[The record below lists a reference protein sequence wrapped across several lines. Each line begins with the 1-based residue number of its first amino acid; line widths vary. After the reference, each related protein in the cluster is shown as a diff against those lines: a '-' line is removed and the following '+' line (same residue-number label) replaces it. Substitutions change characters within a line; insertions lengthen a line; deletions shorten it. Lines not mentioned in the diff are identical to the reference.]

1 MPPIGDAEMSNEV
14 VVYTAGVYDMFH
26 VGHLNLLRMAKGLGT
41 RLIVGV
47 STDEVVNSYKPSKLI
62 MSYDDRV
69 AVVSA
74 IRYVDLCVPQRTRDK
89 MDSWRKLKFDV
100 LAIGDD
106 WFGKDDYVEYE
117 RQLASVG
124 VKVVYLPYTGSVS
137 STKLRERIMA
147 LPGSA

>member
-1 MPPIGDAEMSNEV
+1 MSNEV

>member
-1 MPPIGDAEMSNEV
+1 MSNEV

-47 STDEVVNSYKPSKLI
+47 STDEIVASYKASKLI
-62 MSYDDRV
+62 MSYEDR
-69 AVVSA
+69 ASIVSA

-89 MDSWRKLKFDV
+89 MDTWRKLKFDV

-106 WFGKDDYVEYE
+106 WFGKDDYLEYE

-124 VKVVYLPYTGSVS
+124 VKVVYLPYTSSIS
-137 STKLRERIMA
+137 STKLREQIKV
-147 LPGSA
+147 SAADV